1 MSNKLRMKM
10 NRIGNLLCITG
21 FLVGWNCVG
30 PPDPEHGLVENFP
43 VVINTANTF
52 SFILR
57 GEDYSFEEDYALNL
71 NVETLDTLLT
81 TIVVSDFSGND
92 TTLIIQINQDSSSI
106 LETYSISSNNFFLI
120 KDTVIDT
127 VYSSLSD
134 SIFFTGNKFTGVLEF
149 ILSKIGP

>member
-1 MSNKLRMKM
+1 M

-43 VVINTANTF
+43 VVINTTNTF

-57 GEDYSFEEDYALNL
+57 GENYSFEEDYALNL
-71 NVETLDTLLT
+71 EVDTTDRVLT
-81 TIVVSDFSGND
+81 IFVVKDFVGND
-92 TTLIIQINQDSSSI
+92 TTVLIQINQDSSKVWN
-106 LETYSISSNNFFLI
+106 TYSISSSPVSEVTI
-120 KDTVIDT
+120 IDS
-127 VYSSLSD
+127 VDFPPPD
-134 SIFFTGNKFTGVLEF
+134 SIFFTGYKFTGILEF